1 MDVSIFIF
9 YAIVLAYIGG
19 MIYLANLLDMGRS
32 LQGAASD
39 VPQSNNVPEVTA
51 AQRRTLLRW
60 MLYGVI
66 GMNLVYALLVVQISI
81 LQDAGPTLQ
90 QLDVQLPPVDRTAAI
105 ASFVITLVLG
115 IIAFRIASSDST
127 RQRAKRFI
135 GERGHYDPDSMVHTV
150 AIVLSLVTVS
160 VTFSGLVVSGGL
172 SGLAQDFEA
181 TGISLSTLLI
191 QSVLMIAG
199 AFLGVGMAIR
209 RSWLQSLERLG
220 LRLPTRGD
228 ITSGIGVGILL
239 YLLLLVMAV
248 IWEALVPAD
257 QIQQQ
262 SAAAEQLAQ
271 SFNTLPL
278 AFALSLS
285 AAVGEEI
292 LFRGALQPI
301 LGLFWT
307 SLLFALVHVQYSLTP
322 ATLIIF
328 VVALGLGLLRRR
340 QSTSA
345 SIIAHFTYN
354 FIQLALAIL
363 AAQTLGGG

>member
-1 MDVSIFIF
+1 
-9 YAIVLAYIGG
+9 
-19 MIYLANLLDMGRS
+19 
-32 LQGAASD
+32 
-39 VPQSNNVPEVTA
+39 
-51 AQRRTLLRW
+51 
-60 MLYGVI
+60 
-66 GMNLVYALLVVQISI
+66 
-81 LQDAGPTLQ
+81 
-90 QLDVQLPPVDRTAAI
+90 
-105 ASFVITLVLG
+105 
-115 IIAFRIASSDST
+115 
-127 RQRAKRFI
+127 
-135 GERGHYDPDSMVHTV
+135 
-150 AIVLSLVTVS
+150 
-160 VTFSGLVVSGGL
+160 
-172 SGLAQDFEA
+172 
-181 TGISLSTLLI
+181 
-191 QSVLMIAG
+191 
-199 AFLGVGMAIR
+199 MAIR
-209 RSWLQSLERLG
+209 RSWLQSLSRLG

-228 ITSGIGVGILL
+228 MTSGIGVGILL

-292 LFRGALQPI
+292 LFRGAIQPI

-322 ATLIIF
+322 ATVIIF
-328 VVALGLGLLRRR
+328 VVALGLGLLRQR

-354 FIQLALAIL
+354 FIQLALAIF